1 MSSII
6 YYSNFCKNCQSLIKS
21 ISTSKIKDDIHF
33 LCIDNRK
40 TGNNGA
46 VYIILE
52 NGQEIILPPNVS
64 RVPAMMLLKKSNQ
77 VIFGK
82 DIINYLKPKQDYV
95 VNTKTNDLEPD
106 SFSINNNQFSG
117 ITSDAYSFLNQDN
130 ESMSAKGNGG
140 LRQMHFYASLEYN
153 DKIETPAED
162 YIPDK
167 IGNISMEKLQQQR
180 NKDLNIN

>member
-1 MSSII
+1 M
-6 YYSNFCKNCQSLIKS
+6 
-21 ISTSKIKDDIHF
+21 KDDIHF

-52 NGQEIILPPNVS
+52 NGQEIILPPNITK
-64 RVPAMMLLKKSNQ
+64 VPAMMLLKKSNQ

-95 VNTKTNDLEPD
+95 VNINTTDAEPD
-106 SFSINNNQFSG
+106 CFSINNNNFSG
-117 ITSDAYSFLNQDN
+117 VASDSYSFLNQDN
-130 ESMSAKGNGG
+130 ESMSAKGDGG
-140 LRQMHFYASLEYN
+140 LRQMHFYATLDFN

-167 IGNISMEKLQQQR
+167 IGNVSMEKLQEQR